1 VERSLNRLLHLL
13 PATKCVVACVS
24 AFQNDESFWGDETG
38 KIPPEQSHQV
48 KKKIDKIKK

>member
-24 AFQNDESFWGDETG
+24 AFQNDESFWGDEIGKNSTG
-38 KIPPEQSHQV
+38 AISPSEKEN
-48 KKKIDKIKK
+48 